1 MVGGFD
7 VDAEPGFLE
16 SEAVGIIFKVGFV
29 AFVSAGVAA
38 ILLLARPVI
47 DNTIKAFP
55 YRTSGDQQAGT
66 PEPKSLI
73 PGLDSGGT
81 QGAEDSIF

>member
-1 MVGGFD
+1 MEKLPSCLWDRTTTQSYV
-7 VDAEPGFLE
+7 LQ
-16 SEAVGIIFKVGFV
+16 VGFV

-55 YRTSGDQQAGT
+55 YRTSGGGQQGGI
-66 PEPKSLI
+66 PDVKSLI
-73 PGLDSGGT
+73 PGLDSDDSQGT
-81 QGAEDSIF
+81 DDSIF

>member
-1 MVGGFD
+1 M
-7 VDAEPGFLE
+7 
-16 SEAVGIIFKVGFV
+16 

-55 YRTSGDQQAGT
+55 YRTSGGSQQGA
-66 PEPKSLI
+66 PDVKSLI
-73 PGLDSGGT
+73 PGLESGES
-81 QGAEDSIF
+81 QGSEDSIF